1 MSKLSRQSTIR
12 ELVAKHTVTSQDE
25 LRLLL
30 ARRGH
35 AVTQAT
41 LSRDIRELSLV
52 KTAEGYAM
60 HADDSGALSQL
71 PSIDRLVR
79 DFVYDVQTAQQ
90 LVVLRTS
97 AGAASPVAAA
107 LDAEGWPEVMGT
119 LGGDDTILIVT
130 RDNTQAKKLTSRVR
144 GLLA

>member
-30 ARRGH
+30 SRRGH

-41 LSRDIRELSLV
+41 LSRDIRELGLV
-52 KTAEGYAM
+52 KTSEGYAM
-60 HADDSGALSQL
+60 AADDTAVSNL
-71 PSIDRLVR
+71 PSIERLVR
-79 DFVYDVQTAQQ
+79 DFVYDVQPAQQ

-97 AGAASPVAAA
+97 AGAAQPVAAA
-107 LDAEGWPEVMGT
+107 LDAEEWPEVMGT
-119 LGGDDTILIVT
+119 LGGDDTILIIT
-130 RDNTQAKKLTSRVR
+130 RDSAQAKKLTTRVR
-144 GLLA
+144 SLLA

>member
-1 MSKLSRQSTIR
+1 MSKLSRQSIIR
-12 ELVAKHTVTSQDE
+12 ELVARHPVTSQDE

-30 ARRGH
+30 SRRGH

-41 LSRDIRELSLV
+41 LSRDMRELGLV
-52 KTAEGYAM
+52 KTVDGYAVP
-60 HADDSGALSQL
+60 ADDAALSRL
-71 PSIDRLVR
+71 PSTDRLVR
-79 DFVYDVQTAQQ
+79 DFVYDVQAAGQ

-97 AGAASPVAAA
+97 AGAAQPVAAA

-119 LGGDDTILIVT
+119 LGGDDTVLVVT
-130 RDNTQAKKLTSRVR
+130 RDPARAKKLTSRVR

>member
-1 MSKLSRQSTIR
+1 MSKLARQSTIR
-12 ELVAKHTVTSQDE
+12 ELVGKHPVTSQDE

-30 ARRGH
+30 SRRGH

-41 LSRDIRELSLV
+41 LSRDIRELGLV

-60 HADDSGALSQL
+60 LADDAAMSQL
-71 PSIDRLVR
+71 PSIERLIR
-79 DFVYDVQTAQQ
+79 DFVYDVQPAQQ

-97 AGAASPVAAA
+97 AGAAQPVAAA

-119 LGGDDTILIVT
+119 LGGDDTILVIT
-130 RDNTQAKKLTSRVR
+130 RDTAQAKRLTTRIR
-144 GLLA
+144 GLLS

>member
-1 MSKLSRQSTIR
+1 MSKLSRQTTIR
-12 ELVAKHTVTSQDE
+12 ELVARHSVTSQDE

-41 LSRDIRELSLV
+41 LSRDIRELALV

-60 HADDSGALSQL
+60 QADDAGVGNL
-71 PSIDRLVR
+71 PSIERLVR
-79 DFVYDVQTAQQ
+79 DFVYDVQPAQQ

-97 AGAASPVAAA
+97 AGAAQPVAAA

-119 LGGDDTILIVT
+119 LGGDDTILVIT
-130 RDNTQAKKLTSRVR
+130 RDTAQAKRLTTRVR
-144 GLLA
+144 GLLV

>member
-1 MSKLSRQSTIR
+1 MSKLSRQTTIR
-12 ELVAKHTVTSQDE
+12 ELVARHTVTSQDE
-25 LRLLL
+25 LRLILS
-30 ARRGH
+30 RRGH

-41 LSRDIRELSLV
+41 LSRDIRELGLV
-52 KTAEGYAM
+52 KTADGYSM
-60 HADDSGALSQL
+60 PADDDGAISNL

-97 AGAASPVAAA
+97 AGAAGPVAAA
-107 LDAEGWPEVMGT
+107 LDAEQWPEVMGT

-130 RDNTQAKKLTSRVR
+130 RDPAQAKKLTTRVR
-144 GLLA
+144 ELLA

>member
-1 MSKLSRQSTIR
+1 
-12 ELVAKHTVTSQDE
+12 
-25 LRLLL
+25 
-30 ARRGH
+30 
-35 AVTQAT
+35 VTQAT

-130 RDNTQAKKLTSRVR
+130 RDGAQAKKLTSRVR

>member
-1 MSKLSRQSTIR
+1 
-12 ELVAKHTVTSQDE
+12 
-25 LRLLL
+25 
-30 ARRGH
+30 
-35 AVTQAT
+35 
-41 LSRDIRELSLV
+41 
-52 KTAEGYAM
+52 M
-60 HADDSGALSQL
+60 HAADSGALSQL

-130 RDNTQAKKLTSRVR
+130 RDGAQAKKLTSRVR

>member
-12 ELVAKHTVTSQDE
+12 ELVAKHAVTSQDE

-41 LSRDIRELSLV
+41 LSRDIRELDLV

-60 HADDSGALSQL
+60 HADDTSVSNL
-71 PSIDRLVR
+71 PSIERLVR
-79 DFVYDVQTAQQ
+79 DFVYDVQPAQQ

-119 LGGDDTILIVT
+119 LGGDDTILVVT
-130 RDNTQAKKLTSRVR
+130 RDNAQAKRLTTRVR
-144 GLLA
+144 GLLV

>member
-1 MSKLSRQSTIR
+1 MSKLARQSTIR
-12 ELVAKHTVTSQDE
+12 ELVAKHPVTSQDE

-30 ARRGH
+30 SRRGH

-41 LSRDIRELSLV
+41 LSRDIRELGLV

-60 HADDSGALSQL
+60 LADDAAMSQL
-71 PSIDRLVR
+71 PSIERLVR
-79 DFVYDVQTAQQ
+79 DFVYDVQPAQQ

-119 LGGDDTILIVT
+119 LGGDDTVLVVT
-130 RDNTQAKKLTSRVR
+130 RDGAQARKLTTRIR
-144 GLLA
+144 GLLS

>member
-12 ELVAKHTVTSQDE
+12 ELVAKHPVTSQDE

-30 ARRGH
+30 SRRGH

-41 LSRDIRELSLV
+41 LSRDIRELGLV

-60 HADDSGALSQL
+60 RADDAAISQL
-71 PSIDRLVR
+71 PSVDRLVR
-79 DFVYDVQTAQQ
+79 DFVYDVQVAQQ

-97 AGAASPVAAA
+97 AGAAQPVAAA

-119 LGGDDTILIVT
+119 LGGDDTILVVT
-130 RDNTQAKKLTSRVR
+130 RDPAQAKRLTSRIR
-144 GLLA
+144 GLLS